1 MTMDGTIDWN
11 DSALRI
17 RNGLRLARGELTR
30 EDFVTDRLTT
40 TAGSP
45 IADIPNS
52 IILPREAGPLLE
64 D

>member
-1 MTMDGTIDWN
+1 MAKDGTIDWN
-11 DSALRI
+11 DSALGI
-17 RNGLRLARGELTR
+17 TNSLRLARGVLTR

-45 IADIPNS
+45 IAEIRNS
-52 IILPREAGPLLE
+52 IAGPREAGPLLE